1 MVGIG
6 FPIGAK
12 VATELGSGLML
23 ASGLALA
30 ALTETPPSIDPTNLV
45 TVVVAFLSAGGIGG
59 LVARAMLTNWQKERD
74 SERTREDEDRVQER
88 TERERVLSL
97 LERQNDYLREQL
109 ATERARIDQLVSRQ
123 YVGTQTVQHQVVK
136 EQ

>member
-1 MVGIG
+1 MVEIG

-12 VATELGSGLML
+12 VAAELGSGIML

-30 ALTETPPSIDPTNLV
+30 ALTETPPSVDPTNLV
-45 TVVVAFLSAGGIGG
+45 TVIVAFLSAGGIGG
-59 LVARAMLTNWQKERD
+59 LVARTMLSNWTKERD
-74 SERTREDEDRVQER
+74 RERTREDEDRQQER
-88 TERERVLSL
+88 VERERVLSL

-136 EQ
+136 E